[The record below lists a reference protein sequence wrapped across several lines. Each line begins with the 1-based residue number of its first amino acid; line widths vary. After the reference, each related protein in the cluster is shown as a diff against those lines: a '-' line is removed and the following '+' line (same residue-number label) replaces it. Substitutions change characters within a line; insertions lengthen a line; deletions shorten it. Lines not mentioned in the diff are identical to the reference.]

1 MALGLGS
8 PGWGIIG
15 RTVAAA
21 AVSMAVCATPA
32 AAQSLEDFYKG
43 KQINLIIGFAPGAG
57 YDTYAR
63 LLARHYGNHMP
74 GKPGVVV
81 QNMPG
86 AGSLKAANHI
96 YNLAAKDGSVLG
108 MFASS
113 TAFEPLFG
121 GEGAQFETAKFTWI
135 GNMDESIGT
144 CVAWQNT
151 GIDTFDDLMV
161 KDTIFGGSGPA
172 AVTSQHALAL
182 KHLLGAKIKLVQG
195 YNGAGDVKLAM
206 ARGEVQASCGF
217 ALSSI
222 KSQHAT
228 EWKSGQFK
236 IIVQLAIEKSPE
248 LAGVTHLYDYAKDE
262 ETRQVFDLVF
272 GRHVIGR
279 PISAPPNLPTDRK
292 QALRSAF
299 MTTMKDQAFLADA
312 DKLKLDVSASDGEG
326 VEKLF
331 ARFFSYPKSAVD
343 KAVASMRD

>member
-1 MALGLGS
+1 MAGLA
-8 PGWGIIG
+8 
-15 RTVAAA
+15 VAIAL
-21 AVSMAVCATPA
+21 SMAAHAAPA
-32 AAQSLEDFYKG
+32 AAETIADFYKG
-43 KQINLIIGFAPGAG
+43 KQITLIIGFAPGAG

-63 LLARHYGNHMP
+63 LLARHYGDNLP

-96 YNLAAKDGSVLG
+96 YNVAPKDGSVLG

-121 GEGAQFETAKFTWI
+121 GKGAQFETAKFTWI

-144 CVAWQNT
+144 CVAWHT
-151 GIDTFDDLMV
+151 SGIDTFDDLMV
-161 KDTIFGGSGPA
+161 KDTVFGGSGPA

-195 YNGAGDVKLAM
+195 YKGAGDVKLAM

-236 IIVQLAIEKSPE
+236 VIVQLAIEKNPE
-248 LAGVTHLYDYAKDE
+248 LAGVPHVYDYAKTDE
-262 ETRQVFDLVF
+262 MRQVFDLVF

-279 PISAPPNLPTDRK
+279 PVSGPPGIPEDRK
-292 QALRSAF
+292 QALRAAF
-299 MTTMKDQAFLADA
+299 TATMKDPAFLADA
-312 DKLKLDVSASDGEG
+312 KKLRLDVSASDGEG

-331 ARFFSYPKSAVD
+331 ARFFSYPKSAVE
-343 KAVASMRD
+343 KAVAAMRD

>member
-1 MALGLGS
+1 MLGF
-8 PGWGIIG
+8 W
-15 RTVAAA
+15 R
-21 AVSMAVCATPA
+21 ATTA
-32 AAQSLEDFYKG
+32 
-43 KQINLIIGFAPGAG
+43 I
-57 YDTYAR
+57 T
-63 LLARHYGNHMP
+63 

-96 YNLAAKDGSVLG
+96 YNVAPKDGSVLG

-144 CVAWQNT
+144 CVAWHT
-151 GIDTFDDLMV
+151 SGIGTFDDLMV

-236 IIVQLAIEKSPE
+236 IIVQLAIEKNPE
-248 LAGVTHLYDYAKDE
+248 LAGVPHIYNYAKTDE
-262 ETRQVFDLVF
+262 MRQVFDLVF

-279 PISAPPNLPTDRK
+279 PVSGPPGIPEDRK
-292 QALRSAF
+292 RALRAAF
-299 MTTMKDQAFLADA
+299 TATMKDPAFLADA
-312 DKLKLDVSASDGEG
+312 KKLRLDVSASDGEG

-331 ARFFSYPKSAVD
+331 ARFFSYPKSAVE
-343 KAVASMRD
+343 KAVAAMRD

>member
-1 MALGLGS
+1 MAAFGM
-8 PGWGIIG
+8 
-15 RTVAAA
+15 AALA
-21 AVSMAVCATPA
+21 SPA
-32 AAQSLEDFYKG
+32 AADAVTDFYKG

-63 LLARHYGNHMP
+63 LLSRHYGNHLP
-74 GKPGVVV
+74 GKPGIVV

-86 AGSLKAANHI
+86 AGSLKAANHL
-96 YNLAAKDGSVLG
+96 YNVAAKDGSVIG

-121 GEGAQFETAKFTWI
+121 GDGAHFETAKFTWI
-135 GNMDESIGT
+135 GNMDESVGT
-144 CVAWQNT
+144 CVAWQT
-151 GIDTFDDLMV
+151 SGIDTFDDLMV

-182 KHLLGAKIKLVQG
+182 KNLLGAKIKLVQG

-236 IIVQLAIEKSPE
+236 IIVQLAIEKNPE
-248 LAGVTHLYDYAKDE
+248 LTGVTHIYDYAKTDE
-262 ETRQVFDLVF
+262 MRQIFDLVF

-279 PISAPPNLPTDRK
+279 PISAPPGIPEDRK
-292 QALRSAF
+292 QALRDAF
-299 MTTMKDQAFLADA
+299 MATVKDSAFLADA
-312 DKLKLDVSASDGEG
+312 AKLKLDVSASDGEG

>member
-1 MALGLGS
+1 MVRRTGIAGAATAALWLMAS
-8 PGWGIIG
+8 APA
-15 RTVAAA
+15 VEAD
-21 AVSMAVCATPA
+21 AVS
-32 AAQSLEDFYKG
+32 DFYQG
-43 KQINLIIGFAPGAG
+43 RQLNLIIGFAPGAG
-57 YDTYAR
+57 YDTYGR
-63 LLARHYGNHMP
+63 LFARHYGNNLP
-74 GKPGVVV
+74 GKASVVV

-86 AGSLKAANHI
+86 AGSLKAANHL

-108 MFASS
+108 IFASS

-121 GEGAQFETAKFTWI
+121 GEGAQFDTAKFTWV

-144 CVAWQNT
+144 CVAWHT
-151 GIDTFDDLMV
+151 SGINHFDDLMT

-222 KSQHAT
+222 KSQHT
-228 EWKSGQFK
+228 NEWKSGQIK
-236 IIVQLAIEKSPE
+236 ILVQLAIEKTPE
-248 LAGVTHLYDYAKDE
+248 LAGVPHLYDYAKTDE
-262 ETRQVFDLVF
+262 MRQIFDLVF

-279 PISAPPNLPTDRK
+279 PVAAPPGVPDDRK
-292 QALRSAF
+292 NALRAAF
-299 MTTMKDQAFLADA
+299 MATMKDPAFLADA
-312 DKLKLDVSASDGEG
+312 QKGKLDVSASDGEG

-331 ARFFSYPKSAVD
+331 AKFFSYPKSAVE

>member
-1 MALGLGS
+1 MALGQGRA
-8 PGWGIIG
+8 GWGVSG
-15 RTVAAA
+15 LMAAFG
-21 AVSMAVCATPA
+21 MATLASPA
-32 AAQSLEDFYKG
+32 AADAVADFYKS

-63 LLARHYGNHMP
+63 LLSRHYGTHLP
-74 GKPGVVV
+74 GKPGIVV

-86 AGSLKAANHI
+86 AGSLKAANHL
-96 YNLAAKDGSVLG
+96 YNVAAKDGSVIG

-121 GEGAQFETAKFTWI
+121 GEGAHFETAKFTWI
-135 GNMDESIGT
+135 GNMDESVGT
-144 CVAWQNT
+144 CVAWQT
-151 GIDTFDDLMV
+151 SGIDKFDDLMV

-182 KHLLGAKIKLVQG
+182 KNLLGAKIKLVQG

-236 IIVQLAIEKSPE
+236 IIVQLAIEKNPE
-248 LAGVTHLYDYAKDE
+248 LAGVTHIYDYAKTDE
-262 ETRQVFDLVF
+262 MRQIFDLVF

-279 PISAPPNLPTDRK
+279 PISAPPGIPEDRK
-292 QALRSAF
+292 RALRDAF
-299 MTTMKDQAFLADA
+299 MATMKDPAFLADA
-312 DKLKLDVSASDGEG
+312 TKLKLDVSASNGEG

>member
-1 MALGLGS
+1 MAQGLGRPALGIAGLTIAAGLTMALHS
-8 PGWGIIG
+8 AP
-15 RTVAAA
+15 VAAD
-21 AVSMAVCATPA
+21 AVA
-32 AAQSLEDFYKG
+32 DFYKG
-43 KQINLIIGFAPGAG
+43 KQISLVIGFAPGAG
-57 YDTYAR
+57 YDTYGR
-63 LLARHYGNHMP
+63 LFARHFGNHLP
-74 GKPGVVV
+74 SKPSVVV

-86 AGSLKAANHI
+86 AGSLKAANHL

-121 GEGAQFETAKFTWI
+121 GEGAQFDTAKYTWI

-144 CVAWQNT
+144 CVAWHSS
-151 GIDTFDDLMV
+151 GIDTFDDLMT
-161 KDTIFGGSGPA
+161 KDSIFGGSGPA
-172 AVTSQHALAL
+172 AVTSQHAVAL
-182 KHLLGAKIKLVQG
+182 KNLLGAKIKLVQG

-228 EWKSGQFK
+228 EWKTGQIK
-236 IIVQLAIEKSPE
+236 ILVQLAIEKTPE
-248 LAGVTHLYDYAKDE
+248 LAGVPHLYDYAKTDE
-262 ETRQVFDLVF
+262 MRQVFDLVF

-279 PISAPPNLPTDRK
+279 PIAAPPGIPDDRK
-292 QALRSAF
+292 QALRAAF
-299 MTTMKDQAFLADA
+299 MATMKDPAFLADA

-331 ARFFSYPKSAVD
+331 ARFFGYPKSAVD
-343 KAVASMRD
+343 KAVAAMKE